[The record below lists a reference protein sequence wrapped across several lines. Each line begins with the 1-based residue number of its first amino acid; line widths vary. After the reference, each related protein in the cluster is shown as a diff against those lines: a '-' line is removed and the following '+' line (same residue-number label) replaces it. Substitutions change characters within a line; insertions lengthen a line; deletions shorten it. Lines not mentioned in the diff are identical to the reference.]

1 MNSVLI
7 DTHVFIWLTEDDPNL
22 PVAIRDTLENMD
34 NVFVSIAS
42 FWEISIKL
50 KIGKLCLCD
59 DFNSIEASFQA
70 TRFKLLPITLKD
82 TIQLYNL
89 PLHHKDPFD
98 RILVSQAINHSL
110 ILVSRDQALDDY
122 PIQRLWL

>member
-7 DTHVFIWLTEDDPNL
+7 DTHVFIWLSEDDSAL
-22 PVAIRDTLENMD
+22 PISIRDIIENTD

-50 KIGKLCLCD
+50 KIGKLSLYS
-59 DFNSIEASFQA
+59 DFNSIETRFAA
-70 TRFKLLPITLKD
+70 TRFKLLSITLKD
-82 TIQLYNL
+82 TIQLYHL

-98 RILVSQAINHSL
+98 RILVSQAINNSL
-110 ILVSRDQALDDY
+110 ILASRDRTLDRY
-122 PIQRLWL
+122 PIQRLWT

>member
-1 MNSVLI
+1 MNGALI
-7 DTHVFIWLTEDDPNL
+7 DTHVFIWLAENAPNL
-22 PVAIRDTLENMD
+22 PVSIRDSLENTE

-50 KIGKLCLCD
+50 KIGKLSLCS
-59 DFNSIEASFQA
+59 DFNNIETRLAQ

-82 TIQLYNL
+82 TIQLYYL

-98 RILVSQAINHSL
+98 RILIAQALNNSL
-110 ILVSRDQALDDY
+110 ILVSRDQIFDSY
-122 PIQRLWL
+122 PVKRLWA

>member
-7 DTHVFIWLTEDDPNL
+7 DTHVFIWLAEDDPNL

-42 FWEISIKL
+42 FWKISIKL

-59 DFNSIEASFQA
+59 DFNSIETRFKA

>member
-7 DTHVFIWLTEDDPNL
+7 DTHVFIWLAEDDSNL
-22 PVAIRDTLENMD
+22 PVTTKDTLENMD

-50 KIGKLCLCD
+50 KIGKLSLCG
-59 DFNSIEASFQA
+59 DFNSIEASFQT

-82 TIQLYNL
+82 TIKLYNL
-89 PLHHKDPFD
+89 PLHHKDPLD

>member
-7 DTHVFIWLTEDDPNL
+7 DTHVFIWLAEDDPNL
-22 PVAIRDTLENMD
+22 PVTTRDTLENMD

-50 KIGKLCLCD
+50 KIGKLSLCD
-59 DFNSIEASFQA
+59 DFNSIEASFRA

-122 PIQRLWL
+122 PVQRLWL

>member
-1 MNSVLI
+1 MNSILI
-7 DTHVFIWLTEDDPNL
+7 DTHVFIWLAEDDPNL

-50 KIGKLCLCD
+50 KIGKLSLCD